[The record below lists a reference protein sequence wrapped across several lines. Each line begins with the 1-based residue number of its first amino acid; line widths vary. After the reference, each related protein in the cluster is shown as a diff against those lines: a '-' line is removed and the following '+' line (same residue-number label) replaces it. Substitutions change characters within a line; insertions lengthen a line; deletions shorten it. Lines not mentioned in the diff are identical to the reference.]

1 MDRPLTEAAPSLSP
15 RRGPGRPTARQAQE
29 RELELLDVALD
40 LFYERG
46 FEGTTIDAITAACNM
61 AKRTVYA
68 RYDDKTTLFKAALQ
82 RAIEQWI
89 VPVERLREAE
99 DADLEASLLR
109 IGRILVA
116 NIVSP
121 AGQRLMRITNAESS
135 RMPEIGVYTLQH
147 GTEQTLG
154 FLADLFR
161 RRVRPDDPASPYAE
175 DAAHAFL
182 HLVVGGPASMRA
194 WGVTLDDAEIDRQ
207 TNVCVRLF
215 LHGLLGSPSS

>member
-1 MDRPLTEAAPSLSP
+1 MTRNDSHRA
-15 RRGPGRPTARQAQE
+15 RRGPGRPTRTQARQ

-68 RYDDKTTLFKAALQ
+68 RYEDKTTLFKAALQ

-89 VPVERLREAE
+89 VPVEQLRAAE
-99 DADLEASLLR
+99 EDDLEESLLR
-109 IGRILVA
+109 IGRLLVA
-116 NIVSP
+116 NIMSP

-135 RMPEIGVYTLQH
+135 RMPEIGVYTLQQ
-147 GTEQTLG
+147 GTERTIT

-161 RRVRPDDPASPYAE
+161 RRVRPDDPQAPYAQ
-175 DAAHAFL
+175 DAANGFI
-182 HLVVGGPASMRA
+182 HLVVGGPANMRA
-194 WGVTLDDAEIDRQ
+194 WGVVRDEQEIDRQ
-207 TNVCVRLF
+207 TRFNVRLF
-215 LHGLLGSPSS
+215 LHGLLG